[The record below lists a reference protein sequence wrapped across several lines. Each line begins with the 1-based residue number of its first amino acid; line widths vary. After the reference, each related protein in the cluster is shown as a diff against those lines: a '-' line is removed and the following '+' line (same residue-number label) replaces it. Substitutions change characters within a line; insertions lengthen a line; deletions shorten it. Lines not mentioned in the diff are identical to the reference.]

1 MQYFEEGGIQLD
13 IRLEWVL
20 YRHKGLGMRSK
31 GGVLKFAE
39 VVKGGFGQGV
49 EHGFGWVSVG

>member
-1 MQYFEEGGIQLD
+1 
-13 IRLEWVL
+13 
-20 YRHKGLGMRSK
+20 MRSK